1 MTGHRELITM
11 RRAGYKPA
19 FVFVNDF
26 PCKTDWAKFG
36 DHPTVSVDG
45 DTPELQ
51 DFRFLVG
58 VTAIVAG
65 FDPDRVKRITDA
77 CMTHAKRVVACV
89 STQINAFRGEVS
101 SVTDTD
107 EVMTWPK

>member
-1 MTGHRELITM
+1 MNGHRDLIAM
-11 RRAGYKPA
+11 RRAGFKPA

-26 PCKTDWAKFG
+26 PCQTDWAKWG

-45 DTPELQ
+45 DTPELE

-65 FDPDRVKRITDA
+65 FDAERVQRIA
-77 CMTHAKRVVACV
+77 QSCQAHAKRVVASV
-89 STQINAFRGEVS
+89 STQINAFRVEVLR
-101 SVTDTD
+101 VTDTE
-107 EVMTWPK
+107 EVLTWPK

>member
-1 MTGHRELITM
+1 MNGHRDLITM

-26 PCKTDWAKFG
+26 PCHTDWAKLG

-58 VTAIVAG
+58 LTAIVAG
-65 FDPDRVKRITDA
+65 FDADRVKRIASA
-77 CMTHAKRVVACV
+77 CQAHAKRVVASV
-89 STQINAFRGEVS
+89 STQINQYRSEIS
-101 SVTDTD
+101 SVTDTED
-107 EVMTWPK
+107 LLTWPK